1 MMQQVNKLFQQGG
14 MGHVK
19 EWKGVQYSHHG
30 YMHPRNAGG
39 KRNSQP
45 STEGDLPEEGSCNE
59 IGQGTLAARSRR
71 GERTSRSTLV
81 PKNNGVF
88 EPNNDPNQ
96 KDSILKSG
104 QEVTNEGEHDIYGR
118 YALGRYGSKL
128 LHSTYRIGD
137 EDNTHG
143 TKWESISDDPYDL
156 VLLTQGEVLE
166 G

>member
-1 MMQQVNKLFQQGG
+1 
-14 MGHVK
+14 
-19 EWKGVQYSHHG
+19 
-30 YMHPRNAGG
+30 MHPRSAGG
-39 KRNSQP
+39 KRNSQT
-45 STEGDLPEEGSCNE
+45 STEGDLPKESSCNE
-59 IGQGTLAARSRR
+59 IGQGTLSARSRR

-81 PKNNGVF
+81 PKNNGIF
-88 EPNNDPNQ
+88 EPSSDPKQ

-128 LHSTYRIGD
+128 LHSTCRIGD
-137 EDNTHG
+137 EDNTRG
-143 TKWESISDDPYDL
+143 TKWGSISDDPYDL

>member
-1 MMQQVNKLFQQGG
+1 
-14 MGHVK
+14 
-19 EWKGVQYSHHG
+19 
-30 YMHPRNAGG
+30 MHPRNAGG

-45 STEGDLPEEGSCNE
+45 STEGDLPEEGSRNE
-59 IGQGTLAARSRR
+59 IGQGTLSAWSRR

-118 YALGRYGSKL
+118 YALGLRQQVATQYL
-128 LHSTYRIGD
+128 Q
-137 EDNTHG
+137 
-143 TKWESISDDPYDL
+143 DL
-156 VLLTQGEVLE
+156 
-166 G
+166 

>member
-1 MMQQVNKLFQQGG
+1 
-14 MGHVK
+14 
-19 EWKGVQYSHHG
+19 
-30 YMHPRNAGG
+30 MHPRNAGG

-59 IGQGTLAARSRR
+59 IGQGTLSGKSRR

-96 KDSILKSG
+96 KGSILKSG

-128 LHSTYRIGD
+128 LHSTYRICD

>member
-1 MMQQVNKLFQQGG
+1 
-14 MGHVK
+14 MGKCIHAMLVASAIHNLPLK
-19 EWKGVQYSHHG
+19 ATCQRKAPAMKSVRGRFPRGVV
-30 YMHPRNAGG
+30 
-39 KRNSQP
+39 
-45 STEGDLPEEGSCNE
+45 
-59 IGQGTLAARSRR
+59 
-71 GERTSRSTLV
+71 ERTSRSTLV

-104 QEVTNEGEHDIYGR
+104 QEVTNEGEDDIYGR

-143 TKWESISDDPYDL
+143 TKWESISNDPYDL

>member
-1 MMQQVNKLFQQGG
+1 
-14 MGHVK
+14 
-19 EWKGVQYSHHG
+19 
-30 YMHPRNAGG
+30 MHPRNAGG

-45 STEGDLPEEGSCNE
+45 STEGDLPEKGSCNE
-59 IGQGTLAARSRR
+59 IGQGTLSARSRR

-81 PKNNGVF
+81 PKNNGVS

-118 YALGRYGSKL
+118 NALGRYGSKL

-137 EDNTHG
+137 EDKTHG

>member
-1 MMQQVNKLFQQGG
+1 MLGRRCIGLYTGG
-14 MGHVK
+14 LSS
-19 EWKGVQYSHHG
+19 E
-30 YMHPRNAGG
+30 HPHASCRH
-39 KRNSQP
+39 P
-45 STEGDLPEEGSCNE
+45 SYPTNDIGSCNE
-59 IGQGTLAARSRR
+59 IGQGTLSARSRR

>member
-1 MMQQVNKLFQQGG
+1 
-14 MGHVK
+14 
-19 EWKGVQYSHHG
+19 
-30 YMHPRNAGG
+30 MHPRNAGG

-59 IGQGTLAARSRR
+59 IGQGTLSAWSRR

-81 PKNNGVF
+81 PKNNGVL

-104 QEVTNEGEHDIYGR
+104 QEVTNEGEYDIYGR

-137 EDNTHG
+137 KDNTHG

-156 VLLTQGEVLE
+156 VLLTQGGVLE